1 MIRIEVNM
9 HGNLRRFLPEGV
21 ASMQLEFP
29 DGTMVGE
36 VIERLHGQHDIW
48 VASIDDEVV
57 PLSARLD
64 DGVSLDFFPHLEG
77 G

>member
-21 ASMQLEFP
+21 SSMQLELP
-29 DGTMVGE
+29 DGTQVGE
-36 VIERLHGQHDIW
+36 VILRLSAQHDIW
-48 VASIDDEVV
+48 VASIGDEVV
-57 PLSARLD
+57 PLSAQLS

>member
-9 HGNLRRFLPEGV
+9 HGDLRRFLPGGA
-21 ASMQLEFP
+21 ASMELEFP
-29 DGTMVGE
+29 DGTSVGE

-48 VASIDDEVV
+48 IASIGDEVI
-57 PLSARLD
+57 PLSARLEN
-64 DGVSLDFFPHLEG
+64 GTSLDFYPHLEG

>member
-1 MIRIEVNM
+1 MIRIEVHM

-29 DGTMVGE
+29 DGTKVGE
-36 VIERLHGQHDIW
+36 VIERLQGEHDIW
-48 VASIDDEVV
+48 VASIGDEVV
-57 PLSARLD
+57 PLSAQLS
-64 DGVSLDFFPHLEG
+64 DGVSLDLFPHLEG

>member
-1 MIRIEVNM
+1 MIRIEVHM
-9 HGNLRRFLPEGV
+9 HGNLRRFLPGGV

-29 DGTMVGE
+29 DGTKVGE
-36 VIERLHGQHDIW
+36 VIERLHGQHDVW
-48 VASIDDEVV
+48 VASIGDEVV

-64 DGVSLDFFPHLEG
+64 DGVALDFFPHLEG